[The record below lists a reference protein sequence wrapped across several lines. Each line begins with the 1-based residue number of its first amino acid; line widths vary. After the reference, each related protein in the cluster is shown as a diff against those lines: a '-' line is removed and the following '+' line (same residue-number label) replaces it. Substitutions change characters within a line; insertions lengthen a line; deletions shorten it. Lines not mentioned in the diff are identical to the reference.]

1 MAILEIAK
9 IQVRRG
15 QENQTGI
22 PQLAPGEFGWAEDTE
37 HLYIGKRISEGA
49 TNDSNSRI
57 LTENDKS
64 DIIDQLG
71 GIFSTFRP
79 HSQDA
84 TTSSY
89 KYRDGISFIHSSIS
103 TVAVK
108 SDNSVNL
115 TDYDVRVSSTATDI
129 TTKFRLA
136 VNDLFKNSN
145 WSDLARRDARR
156 KLIVPAGNYLINDV
170 IDLPPYTSIEG
181 EGQEL
186 TTLTLLSTIT
196 NMFRTVD
203 AEGHT
208 YEIGMSG
215 GVKRSRQVTIKG
227 MTLQYSTSTNNTKS
241 PSLISIDN
249 VLNTIIEDVSFRTAI
264 DTTSTTTYGLVSSG
278 IGISIRGTGG
288 GIESGDT
295 NLCENIQI
303 HRCKFDSLYIGVEGT
318 GTVVRPVITDNVFSN
333 LDRGVSLYAADQH
346 LGPTNGLISS
356 NRFKSIVREAI
367 FVGTSTNKTMH
378 ISENNYFVQV
388 GNGREL
394 DDHTT
399 INSTATSIITFYSEG
414 NKTINDYFHRRTVA
428 NSTTT
433 SASFYYWPLLTG
445 KAIIDDTAVFTA
457 TIGTYTSVTHGIQN
471 LMKIGLT
478 DYDQMVT
485 IRYQLTN
492 TVLSRK
498 GNILLNIGSSSTS
511 TEAFASLT
519 DTYNFSASDLVI
531 EEFISTSTGVL
542 HSPTQFVVDLDMHN
556 IFRDVIGVSEPYP
569 GQPVEIDGTWFIVD
583 TANNNNAAQIT
594 YFNTSSAN
602 IAVFDTQSAPVM
614 TFDNLNQ
621 YTLARAVSSP
631 IVLDMN
637 TTLSTATNYVTLT
650 ARNDSTSTATISN
663 IEFNINI
670 LQ

>member
-49 TNDSNSRI
+49 TNDNNSRI
-57 LTENDKS
+57 LTEHDKA

-84 TTSSY
+84 TTSTY
-89 KYRDGISFIHSSIS
+89 KYRDGVDFIHSSIS
-103 TVAVK
+103 SVAIK
-108 SDNSVNL
+108 SDNTVNL

-145 WSDLARRDARR
+145 WDDLTRRDARR
-156 KLIVPAGNYLINDV
+156 KLIVPAGHYLINDV

-186 TTLTLLSTIT
+186 TTLTLMSTIT

-208 YEIGMSG
+208 YESGMSG
-215 GVKRSRQVTIKG
+215 GVKRARQVTIKG

-241 PSLISIDN
+241 PSLIAIDN

-264 DTTSTTTYGLVSSG
+264 NTTSTTTYGLVSSG

-333 LDRGVSLYAADQH
+333 LDRGVSLYAADRH
-346 LGPTNGLISS
+346 LGPTNGLITH
-356 NRFKSIVREAI
+356 NRFKSVVREAI
-367 FVGTSTNKTMH
+367 FVGTSTNKSMH
-378 ISENNYFVQV
+378 VSENNYFVQV

-399 INSTATSIITFYSEG
+399 TSSTATSVITFYSEG

-428 NSTTT
+428 NSTTN
-433 SASFYYWPLLTG
+433 AAFYYYPLIQG
-445 KAIIDDTAVFTA
+445 KAIIDDTSVFTA

-478 DYDQMVT
+478 GDDQMVT
-485 IRYQLTN
+485 VRYQIHN
-492 TVLSRK
+492 DVLSRK
-498 GNILLNIGSSSTS
+498 GNIIINVGSSNTL
-511 TEAFASLT
+511 TETFASLT
-519 DTYNFSASDLVI
+519 DTYNFNSSDLII
-531 EEFISTSTGVL
+531 EEEITTSTGVL
-542 HSPTQFVVDLDMHN
+542 HGPTQFVVSLDDHPN
-556 IFRDVIGVSEPYP
+556 FRDVIGVNAPYP
-569 GQPVEIDGTWFIVD
+569 GTPLETDGTWFLVD
-583 TANNNNAAQIT
+583 VTDNNNAAQIT
-594 YFNTSSAN
+594 YFNTSSGA

-614 TFDNLNQ
+614 TFDNLKH
-621 YTLARAVSSP
+621 YTLARAVASP
-631 IVLDMN
+631 IVIDVN
-637 TTLSTATNYVTLT
+637 TALSTTTNYVTLF
-650 ARNDSTSTATISN
+650 ARNDSTSTATISSM
-663 IEFNINI
+663 EFNINI

>member
-9 IQVRRG
+9 IQIRRG

-49 TNDSNSRI
+49 TNDNNSRI
-57 LTENDKS
+57 LTDNDKA

-89 KYRDGISFIHSSIS
+89 KYRDGVNFIHSSIS
-103 TVAVK
+103 SVAVK
-108 SDNSVNL
+108 SDNTVNL

-129 TTKFRLA
+129 TAKFQLA
-136 VNDLFKNSN
+136 VNDLFKNGN
-145 WSDLARRDARR
+145 WSDLQRRDARR
-156 KLIVPAGNYLINDV
+156 KLIVPAGNYLINEV
-170 IDLPPYTSIEG
+170 INLPPYTSIEG

-186 TTLTLLSTIT
+186 TTLTLASTIT

-208 YEIGMSG
+208 YEVGMSG
-215 GVKRSRQVTIKG
+215 GVKRARQVTIKG
-227 MTLQYSTSTNNTKS
+227 MTLRYSTSTNNAAS
-241 PSLISIDN
+241 PALISVDN
-249 VLNTIIEDVSFRTAI
+249 VLNTIIENVSFRTAI
-264 DTTSTTTYGLVSSG
+264 DTTSTATYSLVGSG

-288 GIESGDT
+288 GIESGDV

-303 HRCKFDSLYIGVEGT
+303 HRCNFDRLYTGVEGT
-318 GTVVRPVITDNVFSN
+318 GTIVRPVITDNVFSN
-333 LDRGVSLYAADQH
+333 LDRGVSLYASDAL

-367 FVGTSTNKTMH
+367 FVGPSTNKTMH
-378 ISENNYFVQV
+378 VSENNYFVQV

-399 INSTATSIITFYSEG
+399 INSTATSVITFYSEG
-414 NKTINDYFHRRTVA
+414 NKTVNDYFHRRTVA
-428 NSTTT
+428 NSTTN
-433 SASFYYWPLLTG
+433 AAFYYYPLVKG
-445 KAIIDDTAVFTA
+445 RAIIDDSAVFTA

-471 LMKIGLT
+471 LMKIGLN

-485 IRYQLTN
+485 IQYQLVN

-498 GNILLNIGSSSTS
+498 GNVVVNVGSSSTS

-519 DTYNFSASDLVI
+519 DTYNFNSSDLVI
-531 EEFISTSTGVL
+531 EENISTSTGVL
-542 HSPTQFVVDLDMHN
+542 HSPTQFVVNLVDHRN
-556 IFRDVIGVSEPYP
+556 FRDIIGVSEPYP
-569 GQPVEIDGTWFIVD
+569 GTPVETDGTWFLVD

-594 YFNTSSAN
+594 YFNTSSGN
-602 IAVFDTQSAPVM
+602 VAVFDTQSAPVM

-621 YTLARAVSSP
+621 YILARSVSSP
-631 IVLDMN
+631 IVIDVN
-637 TTLSTATNYVTLT
+637 TTSSTTTNYVTLT
-650 ARNDSTSTATISN
+650 ARNDSTSTATISS